1 MIEKLKI
8 HFGEIISYIIG
19 VIGIVTAVFGAFV
32 GAKNEMWCVYFILLA
47 TESLLAF
54 IWGWNLKI
62 KYSYKE
68 KKKELQHDIEEANNQ
83 IVF

>member
-32 GAKNEMWCVYFILLA
+32 GAKNEMWCVYFILRQ
-47 TESLLAF
+47 
-54 IWGWNLKI
+54 K
-62 KYSYKE
+62 
-68 KKKELQHDIEEANNQ
+68 
-83 IVF
+83 VC